1 MSNLD
6 PDELIPPAA
15 ALVAHDAITDRVM
28 PVVIH
33 SADIHAAPGEGYV
46 VREEVS
52 PLTPMEHVDA
62 VGHVEPWQYP
72 LPKVRIFRHPNFADA
87 SLFLVCLTLGVLISS
102 AAVGAELYFH
112 WHGLRSIEEASKST
126 TIALATQLI
135 IYVIGLVVAV
145 PFFRKVWGQGY
156 FEGLH
161 WHGATAFRRRYWL
174 MLTAVA
180 CNGLA
185 MVGNAV
191 LPFPKNAP
199 IDQLFS
205 TPKDAWMLA
214 VFGVTIAPFFEE
226 MIFRGFLLPA
236 VATAWDWCVEK
247 ITGQGPRSLD
257 AHGNPLWSTGA
268 MIFASLMVSA
278 PFALMHSAQVG
289 KAWGPLVVLYCV
301 SLVLCTVRLV
311 TRSLAS
317 STLVHSFYN
326 LMLFAIMFWQT
337 DGFRHMDKM

>member
-1 MSNLD
+1 MSNPD
-6 PDELIPPAA
+6 PDELIFPKADSVVADDPVGTEITVMSHEATLAGESIDHPPAGF
-15 ALVAHDAITDRVM
+15 AH
-28 PVVIH
+28 
-33 SADIHAAPGEGYV
+33 SSEQ
-46 VREEVS
+46 
-52 PLTPMEHVDA
+52 
-62 VGHVEPWQYP
+62 VEPMDPGQP
-72 LPKVRIFRHPNFADA
+72 QFAQVRVFRHPNFADA
-87 SLFLVCLTLGVLISS
+87 SLFVVCLILGVLISS
-102 AAVGAELYFH
+102 GAVGAALYFH
-112 WHGLRSIEEASKST
+112 WHGLRSLDEASKST
-126 TIALATQLI
+126 TVALSTQLM

-156 FEGLH
+156 FAGLH
-161 WHGATAFRRRYWL
+161 WHGVSASRLRYWL
-174 MLTAVA
+174 VLTAVA

-185 MVGNAV
+185 MIGNAV
-191 LPFPKNAP
+191 LPFPKSAP
-199 IDQLFS
+199 IDQMFS
-205 TPKDAWMLA
+205 TPRDAWMLA
-214 VFGVTIAPFFEE
+214 IFGVTIAPFFEE

-247 ITGQGPRSLD
+247 MTGQEPRLLD
-257 AHGNPLWSTGA
+257 AHGNPLWSAGA

-326 LMLFAIMFWQT
+326 LMLFAIMFFQT